1 MGMMDSIDPRRNT
14 KKLNEVTVEFDK
26 KLSSCCNRMTRA
38 WEDREKMMNGIVA
51 RIVHF
56 QVCPAVVVFFPSPS
70 SDTCVGWLAAYL

>member
-1 MGMMDSIDPRRNT
+1 M
-14 KKLNEVTVEFDK
+14 EFDK

-56 QVCPAVVVFFPSPS
+56 QVCPSVDLIKHGTHPPLPPRVHFFLSLVLFLTIRLS
-70 SDTCVGWLAAYL
+70 LTA